1 MYEVD
6 HSIWVKVASMHFE
19 GPAARWLQS
28 VEHHVKTASWSELC
42 SWINDRFGRDQQEL
56 LIRQM
61 YKIKQTGSVQDY
73 IDKFCELID

>member
-28 VEHHVKTASWSELC
+28 VEHRVKTASWSELC

>member
-28 VEHHVKTASWSELC
+28 VEHRVKTASWSELC

-61 YKIKQTGSVQDY
+61 YKIKQTGSVQEY
-73 IDKFCELID
+73 IDKFC